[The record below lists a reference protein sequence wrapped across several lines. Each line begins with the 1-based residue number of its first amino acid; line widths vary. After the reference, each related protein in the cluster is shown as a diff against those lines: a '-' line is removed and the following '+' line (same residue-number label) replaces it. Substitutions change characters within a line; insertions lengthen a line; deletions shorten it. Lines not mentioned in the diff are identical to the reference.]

1 MYANR
6 NPYSSQ
12 PYQPSTASPKHD
24 LLSSRGSSKV
34 VYPIPVTRSATESL
48 GVHKPTSS
56 LSSYCRDNRL
66 ASDAAA
72 PPNNHF
78 EHTAEFYSK
87 DDCADEN
94 NDYYYSTSYS
104 FSTIF

>member
-66 ASDAAA
+66 ASDAA